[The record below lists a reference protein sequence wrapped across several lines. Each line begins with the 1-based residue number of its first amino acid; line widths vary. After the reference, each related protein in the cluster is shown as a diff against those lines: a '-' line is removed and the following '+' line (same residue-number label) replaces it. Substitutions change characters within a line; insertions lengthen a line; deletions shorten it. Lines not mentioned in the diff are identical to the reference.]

1 MSILEVVAGA
11 HCFAAT
17 AGDLF
22 GRQLGNYQE
31 RGRPRGPENAAK
43 IRDYNRSSRVAGYV
57 PASRDP
63 GELSR

>member
-1 MSILEVVAGA
+1 VRILEVVAGA

-31 RGRPRGPENAAK
+31 RGRPGGPENGAK
-43 IRDYNRSSRVAGYV
+43 IRDYNRLSRIAGYV
-57 PASRDP
+57 PVLRGP